1 MNGMVGGFGGGAG
14 ADYSMFYQQQLKAR
28 KKELIA
34 KKKAEL
40 LKLKQAEEEK
50 TEATE
55 QEISPPPAYNTVV
68 GGALKNNSTL
78 MPNNSIHRTSSQTS
92 QRTNYFPTSK
102 PTKPAEIDTSEKA
115 HSQKTDS
122 GVEISME
129 ARNRLGG
136 YVQSCELGVD
146 DEWQFTIE
154 VKLRSGGSHILFRK
168 YDDLWDLHIDL
179 MKNYPGESGANGT
192 PRSIPFLD
200 PPAHNMALQEALRRR
215 KVMNFYI
222 QEIMFLSLLGVGKDP
237 INNFFALRDGDL
249 NCKNKALSGS
259 SNAIMDLLNDLDLT
273 KEITVVISDGKKTA
287 SFTTPVETDLDT
299 LFESARKA
307 FKEPFSKLKYRNEM
321 GEKIVLQSDNELR
334 LLINYRNR
342 LSLSTA

>member
-1 MNGMVGGFGGGAG
+1 MNGMAAGYGVG
-14 ADYSMFYQQQLKAR
+14 ADYSMFYRQQAMVK

-40 LKLKQAEEEK
+40 AKLKQAEEEK
-50 TEATE
+50 VTE
-55 QEISPPPAYNTVV
+55 QEVSPPPSYNTVV
-68 GGALKNNSTL
+68 GGLKSNSTL
-78 MPNNSIHRTSSQTS
+78 MPNSPVQRTTS
-92 QRTNYFPTSK
+92 QNSHRTNYFPSSK
-102 PTKPAEIDTSEKA
+102 PTKPAEIDTSDKSY
-115 HSQKTDS
+115 SQKTDS

-154 VKLRSGGSHILFRK
+154 VKLRSGGSQILFRK

-237 INNFFALRDGDL
+237 INDFFALRDGDL

-273 KEITVVISDGKKTA
+273 KEISVVISDGKKSATF
-287 SFTTPVETDLDT
+287 STPVETDLDS
-299 LFESARKA
+299 LLEGARKA
-307 FKEPFSKLKYRNEM
+307 FGESFTRLKYRNEM